1 MQYIA
6 NLNRRGEIRDQDSMI
21 AELIEKEDSK
31 VLLAHKGRFFFSDNT
46 PVHISPK
53 NVKARLTKQ
62 EASSFPAGII
72 YLGEYQNLHYFVYPI
87 ITLIAELQDQPLV
100 DLRSA
105 SLSSQAFDLECLFYA
120 QGLLNW
126 HHSHVYCAKCGHQTS
141 PSFSGH
147 SRRCLNKECNKEHF
161 PRIEPAVIFS
171 IEYNFDGVKRILLAR
186 QKQWPDKR
194 YSVLAGFAEH
204 GESLELAVKREAY
217 EEAGIEVEDATYISS
232 QPWPFPASLM
242 VGFHCTAKTS
252 AVELLDK
259 ELESA
264 EWYSANELENAL
276 TDGSLLMPFS
286 VSISWQ
292 IIDRWFTQQTG
303 YSIKT
308 LNIE

>member
-6 NLNRRGEIRDQDSMI
+6 NLNRRGEIRDQDSKV
-21 AELIEKEDSK
+21 ADLLLEENSK
-31 VLLAHKGRFFFSDNT
+31 VLLAHKGRFFFNQGT
-46 PVHISPK
+46 PEHTSPK
-53 NVKARLTKQ
+53 DVKTRLSNQ
-62 EASSFPAGII
+62 EASNFPAGII
-72 YLGEYQNLHYFVYPI
+72 YLGEYQNQHYFVYPVVTLTPKLQKQ
-87 ITLIAELQDQPLV
+87 TLI

-105 SLSSQAFDLECLFYA
+105 SLSSEAFDLECLFYA

-126 HHSHVYCAKCGHQTS
+126 HYSHVYCAKCGHQTS

-147 SRRCLNKECNKEHF
+147 SRRCLNQDCNKEHF

-171 IEYNFDGVKRILLAR
+171 IEYDFDGIKKLLLAR
-186 QKQWPDKR
+186 QKQWPEKR

-217 EEAGIEVEDATYISS
+217 EEAGIEVEDASYISS

-252 AVELLDK
+252 SIQLLDK

-264 EWYSANELENAL
+264 EWYSAKELENSL
-276 TDGSLLMPFS
+276 IDGSLLMPFS

-292 IIDRWFTQQTG
+292 IIDRWFTKETG
-303 YSIKT
+303 YSIKS
-308 LNIE
+308 LEIA